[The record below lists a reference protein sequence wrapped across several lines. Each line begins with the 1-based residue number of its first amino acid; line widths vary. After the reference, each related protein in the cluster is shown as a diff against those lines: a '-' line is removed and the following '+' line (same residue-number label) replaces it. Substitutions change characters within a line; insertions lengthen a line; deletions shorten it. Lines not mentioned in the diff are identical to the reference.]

1 MLKNRYKISSK
12 KGLEI
17 FNNLNQLDEYKK
29 YFTYQEIVD
38 ITDVDPEREPLL
50 FIEYKNM
57 DFYTEN
63 DYIQEILKL
72 LKEEHKKEG
81 FKFIKGFINQI
92 KNDKRV
98 LIY

>member
-29 YFTYQEIVD
+29 YFTYQEIID

-72 LKEEHKKEG
+72 FSIFYFNTFACIWIKK
-81 FKFIKGFINQI
+81 FSNTINSF
-92 KNDKRV
+92 RF
-98 LIY
+98 